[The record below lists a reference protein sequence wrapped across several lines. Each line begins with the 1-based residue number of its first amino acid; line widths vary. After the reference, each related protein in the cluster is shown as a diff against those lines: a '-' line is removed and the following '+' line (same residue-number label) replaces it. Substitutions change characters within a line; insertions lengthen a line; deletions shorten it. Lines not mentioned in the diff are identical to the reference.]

1 MKRLMEK
8 QAIKKII
15 IILVIVLS
23 FNFVAPTYSQADFG
37 GVLMGP
43 IIDFIAGVGDAVTS
57 AFQFFMYDGNIT
69 AGNVAEGAAKG
80 FLTIINPFD
89 SFLLE
94 RKSDDFESKLQ
105 EYGMD
110 AEGETAD
117 IEVDT
122 EQFDQGWFSFLW
134 EKDYGVPI
142 IKYTPEKIFANKVPA
157 LDVNFIDPIDWT
169 DIRDS
174 NGQPVFQN
182 AEAMNER
189 SITIA
194 LHETIASWYVAL
206 RNLAIVA
213 LLSVLLYV
221 AIRMV
226 MSSIAAEKSK
236 YKQMLIDWAVA
247 LCIVFFL
254 HYLMSFV
261 LNVTSMITEG
271 VDSGTEIVVKAIDNS
286 EGDFQFK
293 TDLTGL
299 CRFQIQ
305 YKDLGARFIYLV
317 MYIALVVYT
326 VMFTFMYVKRAI
338 TMALLTL
345 MAPLVSITYPIDKIG
360 DGKAQAFG
368 IWLKEFIFNALL
380 QPFHLIIY
388 TIFLGASSE
397 IAVQNPIYAILFL
410 GFIIPSEKLL
420 RKMFGFENSS
430 TAGAFGAAAG
440 AFGGAAAF
448 KMLSNTISK
457 ARGKGGAPSGGGKD
471 TIRTQ
476 KTIEDKNAPEGYSAF
491 ANAPTSS
498 ASRRITSGNAQNG
511 TSQSAS
517 ATSTSAVRTNGQTYN
532 LEGAED
538 WSGGGAYTIGGSSP
552 DSNLNSPDFNQAGIG
567 YGGIRMASE
576 GAGGA
581 TSVGTPP
588 DQGGIPSSPN
598 IPSRAAT
605 SEELSRRQRV
615 INGFKSVGR
624 GTFNKPNLQR
634 LAKAAGR
641 GAIRTATGATGLA
654 LGLGMGAATGD
665 LDDVLKYGAA
675 GATLGATALGD
686 ATLGG
691 ISKARKLGG
700 NRVNAFQEGYYGVNR
715 AAMRRQAREFQSNEE
730 NVDYFATEFADK
742 KGQKLTGKALDN
754 VMEQAAEYNNL
765 GVTDNSSIKK
775 SIKLEKTIM
784 KQYENNTEL
793 SDEEKTN
800 MARGQAATIAKIAAQ
815 VDDQKLMTDEK
826 YVQGLQQNFKRG
838 LLQENPAYENDQAA
852 LDAQAKN
859 MMKLLKKYKKTY

>member
-1 MKRLMEK
+1 MEK

-299 CRFQIQ
+299 CRFRIQ

-448 KMLSNTISK
+448 KMLSNTVSK

-532 LEGAED
+532 L
-538 WSGGGAYTIGGSSP
+538 
-552 DSNLNSPDFNQAGIG
+552 
-567 YGGIRMASE
+567 E

-675 GATLGATALGD
+675 GATLEATALGD